1 MSRALLEVAQVSAT
15 HGRGT
20 KERQVLAPTTFD
32 ISAGES
38 IAVVGASGA
47 GKTTLAEIVLGLR
60 APSSGRINVQGH
72 EWAAPHKLVC
82 AQRRRLVQGVP
93 QDPAAALVP
102 RWTIRQSMT
111 NAIERL
117 LPGESADQLIVRATE
132 LAHFDPMLL
141 DRRPSQL
148 SGGQAQRAALARAL
162 AVRPSV
168 LVADEPTSALD
179 PQTARAVSADLL
191 ATIALSGVALLLVT
205 HDPQL
210 AARCTRTV
218 RISAPDQILFN

>member
-1 MSRALLEVAQVSAT
+1 MSRAVLEVTQISAT
-15 HGRGT
+15 HGRGA
-20 KERQVLAPTTFD
+20 KERQVLASTNFE

-38 IAVVGASGA
+38 IAVVGSSGA

-60 APSSGRINVQGH
+60 APATGQIKVQGQQ
-72 EWAAPHKLVC
+72 WAAPHRI
-82 AQRRRLVQGVP
+82 AATERRRLVQGVP

-102 RWTIRQSMT
+102 RWTIRKSMA

-117 LPGESADQLIVRATE
+117 LPGHSPEQLIAQASE
-132 LAHFDPMLL
+132 LAHFDPALL
-141 DRRPSQL
+141 ERRPSQL

-162 AVRPSV
+162 AVQPAV

-179 PQTARAVSADLL
+179 PQTALAVSTDLL

-218 RISAPDQILFN
+218 RICAPDQIRFN

>member
-1 MSRALLEVAQVSAT
+1 MSRAVLEVAQVSAT
-15 HGRGT
+15 YGRGA
-20 KERQVLAPTTFD
+20 KERQVLAPTTFE

-38 IAVVGASGA
+38 IAVVGASGS
-47 GKTTLAEIVLGLR
+47 GKTTLAEMVLGLR

-82 AQRRRLVQGVP
+82 TERRRLVQGVP

-102 RWTIRQSMT
+102 RWTIRQSMAH
-111 NAIERL
+111 AIARL
-117 LPGESADQLIVRATE
+117 LPGESAEHLIAQATE
-132 LAHFDPMLL
+132 LAHFDPALL
-141 DRRPSQL
+141 GRRPSQL

-162 AVRPSV
+162 AVRPAV

-179 PQTARAVSADLL
+179 PQTACAVSADLL

-210 AARCTRTV
+210 AARCSRTV
-218 RISAPDQILFN
+218 RICAPTQSRLN